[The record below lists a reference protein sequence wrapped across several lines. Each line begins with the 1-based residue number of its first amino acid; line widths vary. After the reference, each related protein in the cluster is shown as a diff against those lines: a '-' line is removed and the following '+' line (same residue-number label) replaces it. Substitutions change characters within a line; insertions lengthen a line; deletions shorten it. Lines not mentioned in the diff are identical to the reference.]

1 MEETRFCLYEYK
13 RKSPYIDTV
22 NYLLITDTYIHNTS
36 KEKPLYY
43 ISTKNYEEY
52 YKLLLIITLEEGE
65 VIEIE
70 AQKLSDKTNKEVRY
84 NGKSYK
90 PTDYQTKVG
99 REVAAHQIDVNSNR
113 ISSYNRSY
121 QSLPIKDKRDNI

>member
-36 KEKPLYY
+36 KEKPLCY

-90 PTDYQTKVG
+90 PIDYQTKVG

-121 QSLPIKDKRDNI
+121 QPIPIKDKRDNI

>member
-1 MEETRFCLYEYK
+1 LEETRFCLYEYK

-70 AQKLSDKTNKEVRY
+70 AQKLSDKTNKEVHY
-84 NGKSYK
+84 NGKVYK
-90 PTDYQTKVG
+90 PIDY
-99 REVAAHQIDVNSNR
+99 
-113 ISSYNRSY
+113 
-121 QSLPIKDKRDNI
+121 

>member
-1 MEETRFCLYEYK
+1 MKGTQFCLYEYK

-43 ISTKNYEEY
+43 ISTKYYEEY

-70 AQKLSDKTNKEVRY
+70 AQKLSNKTNKEVRY
-84 NGKSYK
+84 NGKVYK
-90 PTDYQTKVG
+90 PIDYQTKVG